1 MAIFGFSMKKGLRI
15 ATSNQKFAKTPLS
28 LGGLIISM
36 RKNTK
41 MTFSD
46 ELASIMSLPV
56 RKNGTS
62 GSEKRRER
70 GGANV

>member
-1 MAIFGFSMKKGLRI
+1 MKICG
-15 ATSNQKFAKTPLS
+15 SVDF
-28 LGGLIISM
+28 IISM